1 MNNEDYKN
9 IQEQL
14 EYAQLRLKKEAEDW
28 KSAVTT
34 PPSQRK
40 MYNWRAYAMLEY
52 IRHMIE
58 DGKLS
63 RDIFEVIAKY
73 KTWIMTEV
81 DD

>member
-1 MNNEDYKN
+1 MNYAE
-9 IQEQL
+9 EQL
-14 EYAQLRLKKEAEDW
+14 EYAQQKLNNAKKIIREDW
-28 KSAVTT
+28 KLAVTT

-40 MYNWRAYAMLEY
+40 MYNWRAYEMLEY

-63 RDIFEVIAKY
+63 RDIFEVITKY
-73 KTWIMTEV
+73 EDWIMMEV